1 MNQIYQIKTVTTNRI
16 TSRDDRKVISHK
28 EKAADILNTFF
39 VNTENIL
46 KIDKDKRL
54 LAEMNDVFDTV
65 LKVIKNNRNYG
76 TIDIYNQ
83 RKDLQQCILF
93 SKYHLWRNTKWN

>member
-1 MNQIYQIKTVTTNRI
+1 MLIALLIIKISGGIVEPNLSNKTVTTNRI

-28 EKAADILNTFF
+28 EKAADIFNTFF
-39 VNTENIL
+39 VNIENIL

-76 TIDIYNQ
+76 TIDI
-83 RKDLQQCILF
+83 
-93 SKYHLWRNTKWN
+93 

>member
-1 MNQIYQIKTVTTNRI
+1 MLIALLIIKISGGIVEPNLSNKTVTTNRI

-28 EKAADILNTFF
+28 EKAADISNTFF
-39 VNTENIL
+39 VNIENIL

-76 TIDIYNQ
+76 TIDI
-83 RKDLQQCILF
+83 
-93 SKYHLWRNTKWN
+93 

>member
-1 MNQIYQIKTVTTNRI
+1 MLIALLIIKISGGIVEPNLSNKTVTTNRI

-28 EKAADILNTFF
+28 EKAADIFNTFF

-76 TIDIYNQ
+76 TIDI
-83 RKDLQQCILF
+83 
-93 SKYHLWRNTKWN
+93 